1 MWRDAEGAE
10 SLLTTEGFATGTN
23 RIVLAMDGFQSVGLP
38 RNDDC
43 VAFVAHKPVDAG
55 LYRCIRI
62 GYVTPH
68 SVLRRWA

>member
-1 MWRDAEGAE
+1 MGRDAEGAE
-10 SLLTTEGFATGTN
+10 NLLAAEEFAAETN
-23 RIVLAMDGFQSVGLP
+23 RIVFAMDGFQSVGLP

-68 SVLRRWA
+68 SVLRRWM